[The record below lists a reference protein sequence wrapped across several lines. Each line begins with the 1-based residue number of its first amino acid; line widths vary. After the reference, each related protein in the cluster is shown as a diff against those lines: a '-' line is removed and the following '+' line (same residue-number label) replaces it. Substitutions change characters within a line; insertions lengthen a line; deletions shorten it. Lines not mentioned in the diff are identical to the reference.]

1 MKNTKQTLTLVSVD
15 YLEEIKGMLEKAL
28 DNAQLRPPISG
39 IGEFIDQKTASEL
52 LGRKGTWFFEMR
64 KSGKLPYSKA
74 GSKVYYQ
81 KSDLF
86 NLIKKIS

>member
-1 MKNTKQTLTLVSVD
+1 MDKNQMNFTVVSKEFMD
-15 YLEEIKGMLEKAL
+15 ELKNDIAKLFELLKTSKGTNKEVISEKE
-28 DNAQLRPPISG
+28 AQ
-39 IGEFIDQKTASEL
+39 EL
-52 LGRKGTWFFEMR
+52 LGRKTTWFFEMR